1 VAGSVIEVK
10 NLEKKYGEQH
20 VLKGITFDVKTSE
33 IFSLLGANGAGKT
46 TTLSIIEGLIP
57 GTSGSVKVFGLDINQ
72 DPQRIKERI
81 GVQLQSTSLI
91 PDLTAIEQVKLLARL
106 YRRNIG
112 DPKAL
117 ALLES
122 VNLQEKA
129 TVLPAKMSGGQQQ
142 RLVLALALVNDP
154 EIVFLDEPT
163 AGLDPQSRRMLWEVI
178 QNLRQDGATIV
189 MTTHYLEEAETLSH
203 RVGILDDGTL
213 LALDT
218 PGALINQF
226 NGASSITLSSVLP
239 QDALLNIPSVQ
250 NVVQENELTRV
261 YTHDVGATNMALVE
275 LAKRLGV
282 ELRDFHIRQPNLEDV
297 FLSMTG
303 KMLRES

>member
-1 VAGSVIEVK
+1 VTGSVIEVK
-10 NLEKKYGEQH
+10 DLEKHYGDQR
-20 VLKGITFDVKTSE
+20 VLKGITFDVRTSE

-57 GTSGSVKVFGLDINQ
+57 ATGGSVKVFGLDIAK
-72 DPQRIKERI
+72 DPQRIKQRI

-112 DPKAL
+112 DQKAM

-122 VNLQEKA
+122 VALQDKA
-129 TVLPAKMSGGQQQ
+129 SALPAKMSGGQQQ

-163 AGLDPQSRRMLWEVI
+163 AGLDPQSRRMLWDVI

-189 MTTHYLEEAETLSH
+189 MTTHYMEEAETLSH
-203 RVGILDDGTL
+203 RVGILDDGQL

-226 NGASSITLSSVLP
+226 NGASSITLSGALP
-239 QDALLNIPSVQ
+239 QEALLKIPSVQ
-250 NVVQENELTRV
+250 TVVRENELTRV
-261 YTHDVGATNMALVE
+261 YTHDVGATNTALVE
-275 LAKRLGV
+275 LAKHLGI
-282 ELRDFHIRQPNLEDV
+282 ELRDFHIRQPSLEDV

-303 KMLRES
+303 KMLHES